1 MSAAEKYGRV
11 ESMPSSSLAQARDA
25 GQTLADKGVTQAT
38 SQSTGAPAS
47 TPAMKYG
54 GASNSLQRELPSR
67 SQSR

>member
-1 MSAAEKYGRV
+1 MPAEAL
-11 ESMPSSSLAQARDA
+11 SQARDA

-38 SQSTGAPAS
+38 SQTAGSPAS
-47 TPAMKYG
+47 TPVMKYG